1 MSDFDTWKDRAAQV
15 TEVAVPASIPL
26 HVVFGEA
33 VDVARFFA
41 KYWGTVRDP
50 ASNAVTRL
58 GLDSAAG
65 PKTRIAAQTG
75 DEILSL
81 QRAGQEAQTRYLL
94 TVDPAIAAPR
104 ERGKFLLEEITAVL
118 EWYFDDGVHDE
129 NDDKLAALGAAHAG
143 DPGSM
148 DALASAL
155 DDYAALAEPH
165 RAALDG
171 LGGFQA
177 AYLDEASKVSSA
189 LREAPQVPIVMSE
202 AAREAIK
209 LRNQMVSLLWE
220 RVSSVRAAAK
230 FVYRDHPEIVREA
243 TSVYERRKRAATRR
257 AAARAERA
265 AAEKAA
271 AEKAAAEKA
280 AAERAAAGTKPGSG

>member
-1 MSDFDTWKDRAAQV
+1 MSDFDAWKDRAVQV
-15 TEVAVPASIPL
+15 TGGALPTTIPL

-41 KYWGTVRDP
+41 RTWDTVRDP
-50 ASNAVTRL
+50 VSNAVTRL

-65 PKTRIAAQTG
+65 PKSRIAAQTG
-75 DEILSL
+75 AEILSL
-81 QRAGQEAQTRYLL
+81 QRAAQEAQTRYLL
-94 TVDPAIAAPR
+94 TVDPTGAAPR
-104 ERGKFLLEEITAVL
+104 ERARFLLGELTAVL

-129 NDDKLAALGAAHAG
+129 NDDKLAALGNAHAG
-143 DPGSM
+143 DPETM

-165 RAALDG
+165 RASLDG

-177 AYLDEASKVSSA
+177 AYVDEAVSIAAA
-189 LREAPQVPIVMSE
+189 LRNAPQVPVIMSE

-209 LRNQMVSLLWE
+209 LRNQMVSLLWT
-220 RVSSVRAAAK
+220 RMSAVRAAAK
-230 FVYRDHPEIVREA
+230 FVFRDQPEMVREVSSA
-243 TSVYERRKRAATRR
+243 YERRRRAASRR
-257 AAARAERA
+257 AAAQS
-265 AAEKAA
+265 EKAA

-280 AAERAAAGTKPGSG
+280 AAGNKPGSA